1 MELKRFEPISA
12 TAKQVIMDLVKRG
25 GEVVTVKS
33 NYVEVKRQQSI
44 AKVDQQ
50 GRVEWRP
57 K

>member
-33 NYVEVKRQQSI
+33 DYVEVKRLQSI
-44 AKVDQQ
+44 AKIDQQ

>member
-25 GEVVTVKS
+25 GEVITVKRD
-33 NYVEVKRQQSI
+33 YVEVQRQQSI
-44 AKVDQQ
+44 AKIDQQ

>member
-25 GEVVTVKS
+25 GEVITVRS
-33 NYVEVKRQQSI
+33 NYVEVKRLQSI

>member
-12 TAKQVIMDLVKRG
+12 QAKQTIMDLVKRG
-25 GEVVTVKS
+25 GEVVTIK
-33 NYVEVKRQQSI
+33 NDFVEIKRQQSI

-57 K
+57 A